1 MLKDWTVEIADEDD
15 GFVVVQAPTAD
26 EAEKIAREHGYDV
39 LYAHDPDEE

>member
-1 MLKDWTVEIADEDD
+1 MKDWTVELADGND

-26 EAEKIAREHGYDV
+26 EAERIATEHGYDV